1 MFLTK
6 ILENSAS
13 VHLLKKLS
21 SGSRFLAL
29 AGSSAGMIHRII
41 AGSRAVSFLKVGDY
55 LDVDSKPLASLV
67 KNAENYRRTYNLV
80 TPRLHR
86 VRFWIKNLHLDQ
98 SEMVSLIE
106 GIKRQREK
114 LLTRKNILFFG
125 LVFLAAFYILRFLL
139 LAFIPDNDY
148 RISWSAGLLLTL
160 ILIVLLLQLAPKN
173 NTSSS
178 PSSGAGVIQ
187 NTGRFFIWLAVNAG
201 RSGKFIAEAALK
213 FIRSRKS
220 GGNRH

>member
-41 AGSRAVSFLKVGDY
+41 AGSRVVSFLKVGDY
-55 LDVDSKPLASLV
+55 LDVDSKTLASLV
-67 KNAENYRRTYNLV
+67 KNAESYRRTYKLV

-114 LLTRKNILFFG
+114 LLTRRNILFFG

-139 LAFIPDNDY
+139 LAFIPDNVY
-148 RISWSAGLLLTL
+148 RISWSTGLLLTL
-160 ILIVLLLQLAPKN
+160 MLIVLLLQLAPKN

-201 RSGKFIAEAALK
+201 RSGKFTAETALK
-213 FIRSRKS
+213 FIRSRRS

>member
-6 ILENSAS
+6 ILENSAT

-29 AGSSAGMIHRII
+29 ADSSAGMIHRII
-41 AGSRAVSFLKVGDY
+41 AGSHVVSFFKVRDY

-80 TPRLHR
+80 TPCIHR
-86 VRFWIKNLHLDQ
+86 FRFWIKNLHLNQ
-98 SEMVSLIE
+98 SGLVSLIA
-106 GIKRQREK
+106 GIKRQREE
-114 LLTRKNILFFG
+114 LLTRRNLLFFG

-139 LAFIPDNDY
+139 LAFIPENDY

-160 ILIVLLLQLAPKN
+160 MLIVVLLQLAPKN

-187 NTGRFFIWLAVNAG
+187 NTGRVFVWLAVNAG
-201 RSGKFIAEAALK
+201 RSGRFLVEAALK
-213 FIRSRKS
+213 SIRNRNS
-220 GGNRH
+220 GGNRD

>member
-6 ILENSAS
+6 ILENSAT

-29 AGSSAGMIHRII
+29 AGSSVEMIHRII
-41 AGSRAVSFLKVGDY
+41 AGSRLVSFFKVRDY

-80 TPRLHR
+80 TPCIHR
-86 VRFWIKNLHLDQ
+86 FRFWIKNLHLNQ
-98 SEMVSLIE
+98 SGVVSLTA
-106 GIKRQREK
+106 GIKRQREE
-114 LLTRKNILFFG
+114 LLTRRNILFFG
-125 LVFLAAFYILRFLL
+125 LAFLAAFYILRFLL

-160 ILIVLLLQLAPKN
+160 MLIVVLLQLAPKN

-178 PSSGAGVIQ
+178 ACSVAGVIQ
-187 NTGRFFIWLAVNAG
+187 NTGRVFVWLAVNAG
-201 RSGKFIAEAALK
+201 RSSRFLVEAALK
-213 FIRSRKS
+213 FIQSRKS

>member
-1 MFLTK
+1 
-6 ILENSAS
+6 
-13 VHLLKKLS
+13 
-21 SGSRFLAL
+21 
-29 AGSSAGMIHRII
+29 MIHRVI
-41 AGSRAVSFLKVGDY
+41 AGSRVVSFLKVGDY

-114 LLTRKNILFFG
+114 LLTRRNILFFG

-148 RISWSAGLLLTL
+148 RISWSTGLLLTL
-160 ILIVLLLQLAPKN
+160 MLIVLLLQLAPKN

-220 GGNRH
+220 GGNRG